1 MRIYLP
7 ATFSLL
13 KQCAEKRE
21 FPAQGGWAF
30 AVTDALR
37 DFFDSGEEEEIA
49 MIAFDS
55 AAEASLR
62 LLTTGDSELP
72 HRRVVISADVPD
84 SSCTPDPEM
93 GEPVVKLDPAT
104 IEIRDFAAI
113 HMDVADA
120 EEATAK
126 AIELIDAADLG
137 DEDAELAVGDAQD
150 NLMAYYD
157 AHELNA
163 LVQLSN

>member
-13 KQCAEKRE
+13 KKCAEDGE
-21 FPAQGGWAF
+21 FPAQGDWAF
-30 AVTDALR
+30 ALTDAFR
-37 DFFDSGEEEEIA
+37 DFFDSGDEEEIEL
-49 MIAFDS
+49 IAFDS

-62 LLTTGDSELP
+62 LLAAGDSELP
-72 HRRVVISADVPD
+72 HRRVVISADVPEAH
-84 SSCTPDPEM
+84 CTPDPEM
-93 GEPVVKLDPAT
+93 GEPVVKLDPAV
-104 IEIRDFAAI
+104 INVRDFAAI
-113 HMDVADA
+113 HMDVAAA

-157 AHELNA
+157 ADELNA

>member
-1 MRIYLP
+1 
-7 ATFSLL
+7 
-13 KQCAEKRE
+13 
-21 FPAQGGWAF
+21 
-30 AVTDALR
+30 
-37 DFFDSGEEEEIA
+37 
-49 MIAFDS
+49 
-55 AAEASLR
+55 
-62 LLTTGDSELP
+62 
-72 HRRVVISADVPD
+72 
-84 SSCTPDPEM
+84 
-93 GEPVVKLDPAT
+93 
-104 IEIRDFAAI
+104 
-113 HMDVADA
+113 MDVADA